1 MARHT
6 SRAEHIATLETRV
19 SAEAHKTQAKL
30 AKHLGGVARK
40 ARLLAKLTQAD
51 VAERIGLATEVY
63 GRIERGGMLPSVPT
77 LIKLCFALGEDA
89 NSLLGIS
96 FGLPLLAES
105 GVTHEKEEETPRLR
119 QVLRNLRRL
128 TPRQLNCVG
137 HVASTLAKLNGEP
150 PSGTKDTSSQGQSA

>member
-6 SRAEHIATLETRV
+6 RRAEHIATLETRGT
-19 SAEAHKTQAKL
+19 AETHKTQAKL
-30 AKHLGGVARK
+30 AKHLGGVARE

-51 VAERIGLATEVY
+51 AAERIGVATEVY

-77 LIKLCFALGEDA
+77 LLKLCLALRADA

-96 FGLPLLAES
+96 FGLPLLS
-105 GVTHEKEEETPRLR
+105 GSAATHENEEEPLRLR

-128 TPRQLNCVG
+128 TPPQLNCVG